1 MDMCNCLKLP
11 TSRIRKILASIFVFL
26 TLCVGVWAET
36 YYWVGSDGNW
46 TDGSNWNTEPDGSGS
61 NAPSGGPESTDEV
74 WIIDGSTITLTSAT
88 TIQKLNIANNDAT
101 ATLNLDGDSL
111 SITNTLNLGTGTNEP
126 SDNYNEMQGKL
137 IISSGTAGNATVSI
151 NTFDIRDAGENY
163 LELQKISCEIS
174 DNYWVNGSGHTII
187 TGDASSSFAHHEV
200 NYAGGSVVEFQG
212 EMAVGQYGQTL
223 FQVQTAGTPG
233 PGKTITISINA
244 SAVFSQIFYK
254 ADITGNEEYTFNST
268 TTLSES
274 DNTITS
280 FSTNG
285 TASAS
290 ITLTFPEAIAAGNG
304 ITFSIYSDNDELT
317 LVKLAVS
324 YTQNDSTT
332 WTGNTSVWNLVSN
345 WNNGIPA
352 NGMKVIIPNGR
363 SHYPE
368 LSSLSDLLNSITIES
383 GAQLSISGNIANAPV
398 IKNDG
403 TLTVSSSSLTADK
416 ISGSGT
422 IKLTGGTTAL
432 NVADASEQNK
442 IVLSNTSSTISG
454 NFTLS
459 NFNAFTNMSGKSITL
474 DNAMITADAISLSGE
489 SGSLLLLAGSGTN
502 HKFNTSSLTAEYL
515 SIDSNIELANYTTS
529 ISDCQ
534 PNADSTIQKNWIKV
548 INNGWNIRDLS
559 TFTYT
564 WTGDSDAVWKKESN
578 WDIGYIPAADCKI
591 IIPETTEKPIL
602 PDTVCYGGTISIA
615 NGASIKLGTA
625 NLVLSGKEGTS
636 PATILTNNGTIIYT
650 DTGRITNGTNLI
662 NDALHGTVE
671 YAVGGTAGNVT
682 DFSDDADT
690 DDYCNLLISGT
701 GWKLAGTLKMQS
713 ITIEDGANCIVDSPT
728 SLRAQNFTFNG
739 SATNKNINASADL
752 TLLPYTA
759 TGDLTVPSGIDS
771 KIAFSAEG
779 PLQLGNESTNSII
792 FSTSDTF
799 DSFEYKLTFHAP
811 VTLNRDITV
820 KKTVTANANISGDGE
835 LIFEGTGDISFN
847 AGTNTYSK
855 IKVNKDSDNGS
866 LTTNGNC
873 KLSNLTIAN
882 GKSITF
888 AGKPE
893 ITNYT
898 DTATSGNLIFK
909 NGTIITNAFTRN
921 SGGTTQISGTISAAS
936 VTLKDTTIS
945 GSVNITTTSGPQNY
959 NGTINGT
966 ETTDTL
972 ILDSGTSN
980 ITFAGIVG
988 GSTPLAS
995 LTVTGPTIIN
1005 CTGITTSSTQTYNG
1019 TIQIDSATTIQSN
1032 TEIDFANTI
1041 SGSKKLTVNTPIFK
1055 SAATVDNS
1063 ITLNEIDFAAA
1074 TTTIQ
1079 TNTKKL
1085 IFNVSYIS
1093 GNGKTIALSSGSEV
1107 VLANEITLA
1116 PALVNRGTISCN
1128 GTATFKDSYSGTGAR
1143 LTLSSGTTIFESNL
1157 DLSDTTFSHSGNTC
1171 TIQVGGTSEDPVT
1184 IRGPATFYDFKT
1196 SRSLKILGDNTFHD
1210 FTANTNMGGKSI
1222 SFEVG
1227 KTQIINGLL
1236 SLSGADGSLLTLK
1249 DEGSGTSG
1257 VWTLTCSNPTISYVD
1272 VINSMSTQSIFAI
1285 HSKDSGKNTNW
1296 NFPGMSYTW
1305 LGGTDASATTWGTD
1319 SYWSPDSIPGK
1330 GSIVTIPA
1338 GKSSY
1343 PVLTDALDLKY
1354 NDTYAGSITIEDGG
1368 NLDLSDKTLTVGT
1381 ITNNGLVRLKGA
1393 SSQIIGTVS
1402 NGNNSTVEYYDNTS
1416 QLTSSTLS
1424 WGPEYQNL
1432 IIKKAADLHDITL
1445 TVLKTTTIATETEG
1459 KTVSLNNDEN
1469 NFVGTISIGDSV
1481 AATPYAGVVTL
1492 KAGAEITLE
1501 NNAFADSL
1509 EVQSAVKLQN
1519 VTTSGNQTYKNTVKL
1534 NGATVLTT
1542 QNDKTISFND
1552 NVSGNNSLSVQ
1563 TTNIYINCSTIS
1575 TTGSQNYIGSIT
1587 LGKNASFDTANGNI
1601 SFDSTINGAN
1611 LLTFTT
1617 PTSKEIRV
1625 TGKVGETAKPSI
1637 TIAQAG
1643 NVSFGETVKA
1653 NTFTITKA
1661 TSTTFDK
1668 TVNIVTF
1675 TDDADDKTDN
1685 GTITFSEGGRITN
1698 AVTFNTTSAVSIIGP
1713 MSIGVDPD
1721 YSNLSHTTGYTN
1733 ITGTIKAAAIQLGD
1747 VEIISGTISGTSLS
1761 AGTVTT
1767 SGTNT
1772 SISTTGDQSYTG
1784 AFQLNGDTALSS
1796 TSNGDIYFASTING
1810 AKLLRLTTQTSKAI
1824 TINGK
1829 IGESAQPSITIAQS
1843 GNVTFNKAVIT
1854 NAFEITQAAAVEF
1867 KETITASTFNITK
1880 ANSTTFDDSVTIT
1893 TFTDDDLDKTDNG
1906 TITFS
1911 KGGSINDA
1919 VTFNTTS
1926 GVSITGP
1933 MSIGTA
1939 PTYANLTHET
1949 GDTNITGTL
1958 NAAEIKLGT
1967 SSGTTTISSGAITAS
1982 KIETGN
1988 LNSEGT
1994 ITTSG
1999 EQKYNGTVALTDDLS
2014 LESNTSSITFAS
2026 TITGAKVLTTNTA
2039 IGTNFGGNVGT
2050 ETTPLTSLTV
2060 TGPVGINCSNI
2071 YTFGAQTFDGAV
2083 TLNADT
2089 TLSTT
2094 DTTND
2099 NISFNSTLDSKN
2111 AETHLLTLNIPT
2123 TRTAT
2128 FTGKVGNTSKPSITI
2143 TQAGNVTFDETLK
2156 ANTFTITKATSTL
2169 FNKAVELAS
2178 LSDSDT
2184 HNGTITFKAG
2194 GKISNATQLHTTG
2207 PITLTSTLEAL
2218 SLEINNLIID
2228 GTAEIKTTGTQ
2239 VYNGTINGIVT
2250 TPDRDD
2256 ELTLDS
2262 VTAAITFGGNIGQTQ
2277 KLKML
2282 AVTDAAQIN
2291 KNLTFTA
2298 DAITFNTSLKSTT
2311 ANASTLTVAKCS
2323 TLTNPSTATVT
2334 NIDFIFTGDSGS
2346 TTNFIPGNSEYGNI
2360 TSEIIELNLG
2370 NYAFNQNQNAAFTI
2384 NSGYVKTGIGGFNIG
2399 NLIVA
2404 GGSFTQTGEVSDSV
2418 NDLKLTSGS
2427 IIWDAASNGGS
2438 LAINGT
2444 VTEGAGLHINYNK
2457 KNITLSK
2464 DNTIS
2469 GVFWNLTIADG
2480 ITITNGGS
2488 IRIRKNFVINGQ
2500 YAHNDKELILGLDMT
2515 TTPPANDSTENG
2527 EVSNSNNTLSDLGK
2541 VYINKSSS
2549 YAQTSNSHLLFTDLE
2564 IISGNLTIPDS
2575 KTITS
2580 SNLKNNAAC
2589 TISNAGT
2596 IAVTKNFTDQGTY
2609 TGTGL
2614 LQFTG
2619 SVAQTFTPGTST
2631 YANIENTSA
2640 NPLTVNGA
2648 LKAENFTIN
2657 SGKATNFTGT
2667 TQVTNMTISS
2677 ATETTFAGT
2686 TQTTNMTITSAEETT
2701 FADTVN
2707 ITNFTDTAN
2716 SGEINFKNGGTIAT
2730 ATEFYTIDALTI
2742 GDTSE
2747 DEMLFGTDSA
2757 KVDFTH
2763 IAGPTTIT
2771 GKLHAKAI
2779 TLGDTNTALTRII
2792 SGTINAESLT
2802 TGNLEAEGH
2811 ITTTDYQQYDG
2822 TVELTND
2829 LALKSDNSTI
2839 TFDSTITGANALS
2852 ADSSTDTSFG
2862 ADAGTSTTKLTSLTI
2877 TGPATI
2883 GSSNIFTSGPQSF
2896 SGAVTL
2902 TTTPTPH
2909 TLTAE
2914 TITFDTAST
2923 IDGDSDLT
2931 LVTSADT
2938 SFGAKV
2944 GSNTSLSSL
2953 EVTGP
2958 ATVACTEITTSGN
2971 QHYKNAIIFTSDSH
2985 LTSTSGNLTFDST
2998 IDGKHLLTLS
3008 VPDGTTNTITVS
3020 GKVGKTNIPSVTI
3033 EQAGNV
3039 SFGESVK
3046 ADAFEIKQAANTTFD
3061 DLVTISSF
3069 TDEATAGNIT
3079 FNAGGS
3085 ISDPTGTLFLTS
3097 GILTL
3102 GDTAADIMTF
3112 GSDETF
3118 ADLIHIDGET
3128 SITGTLNTAN
3138 LTLADTQ
3145 GGPMKINNRGLF
3157 KTLDGNSLTYT
3168 SSFEQLGEGNT
3179 VLGGNF
3185 TGNGSA
3191 SFATNL
3197 QLYGSA
3203 QADFGT
3209 SGKNISVGQNLII
3222 NRDTTDN
3229 LTIKSNLSIEENL
3242 VLYNSPV
3249 IANADISV
3257 GQDIVILGSGYSET
3271 DTTTGITNEYA
3282 YKTPRHSDWSQPN
3295 YEETTLPDG
3304 SYVPDAPN
3312 YSAILL
3318 VSAGKEISAGIN
3330 FYANGTE
3337 LSTNGTSGQWNLKLP
3352 DLTNPANGFAEAYHS
3367 VVSGCKVI
3375 CNDESENGSKAR
3387 LATLECTDAG
3397 VGTSAPNKNV
3407 EFEDFKITKAYTVRD
3422 NAIRVE
3428 FNQPIRYHSTTIDSL
3443 KFHNSSDAVTST
3455 TNFTGFYEDPDCQHK
3470 LTSDIT
3476 QHYTDEADG
3485 KTYYYF
3491 FIKAEPQDSA
3501 STGAWNTDATGKTS
3515 GAADGKSSDRHGIH
3529 HTALPCLDFPRALS
3543 GNGTTKNLS
3552 FIITDIWG
3560 KRLNN
3565 YSRRVPKGTTAEA
3578 AYGSANS
3585 SDASF
3590 IVADNTGPVMWT
3602 VRTGQEMHTAYSA
3615 AAGEAGQHSYDA
3627 HNFLEF
3633 RYSEPVEF
3641 TPLDP
3646 AVTENIQVT
3655 DTFGAI
3661 KEDDIRQEASS
3672 LTFAGIASLSAA
3684 SGSTSGR
3691 TLQLYTGK
3699 NGSPD
3704 KYVNALYRTDE
3715 YSLRLSIAGWTDG
3728 TVSDYSGNT
3737 YKNWTGYI
3745 EQASQFTGA
3754 TAAPVTTATTPN
3766 DLIKDLAG
3774 NSQIEYAVNKIEPTV
3789 YSDSTLENSSA
3800 LLPTTPDLYS
3810 LWDISKPVFTPLR
3823 FSAETEWG
3831 NDDFS
3836 EAIGNTNGSGST
3848 LDRIDFHFFDN
3859 TPAYNDSDPAEWFTE
3874 SGWCIPGSE
3883 GTKDYLYASY
3893 TYAADIIGGARQF
3906 DTVSNRRTSGG
3917 IRLST
3922 KLGAAAGF
3930 KYSTDT
3936 YETNPATPFA
3946 TGIENIHS
3954 TVISQLFTGSSEPQ
3968 HAANDPDGLYLGIG
3982 ITDTALPVETSFA
3995 FKYDDSKAYL
4005 TDLAGNRLRS
4015 SKTLKTIDRTPPS
4028 FDIILSPVN
4037 QNQVYVVFVKKIVT
4051 DSSKI
4056 DYRDPDTGLEYNVA
4070 DEPSTANFLEMLP
4083 SCFRIIS
4090 INSDGSYSESTDL
4103 QIDTDIPA
4111 TIVERYSDNHFTC
4124 ICLTLNKI
4132 ITTENVKNLYLQLS
4146 YHPDYYHP
4154 VYKET
4159 SPDPWTSNNNAR
4171 VTFIQDEL
4179 GNYMQMYSAHALS
4192 DFAIGLV
4199 NPLYAY
4205 SSDITENDEPVMSGL
4220 YNEGSWAVH
4229 DWNTEQKN
4237 YGTLPAAHS
4246 AAIVTQQIDGTDD
4259 GSELPENVRIYLSNS
4274 PDKGSVSTQFNKDFG
4289 TSLRVWL
4296 PDLTDGIFRALSAK
4310 NNSNWSFLDSE
4321 PLEEGNFNN
4330 LIFNIPLEMINTWK
4344 SGDQI
4349 SFMFGI
4355 TESDG
4360 SPVKIYNSPYYD
4372 TELKRYD
4379 FALSTAVPLY
4389 ALRMHDVTDIGS
4401 LDLWSFRLKG
4411 ITTQRGGVSILN
4423 NVINAT
4429 NGEKTVLKVDVP
4441 TEGRLNVMVMTLDG
4455 NIITYLHRGN
4465 AKAGENYFT
4474 WDGKNR
4480 NGNLVARG
4488 MYFIRVTG
4496 ADFDETRKVMVV
4508 K

>member
-1 MDMCNCLKLP
+1 MDMCNCLKMP

-26 TLCVGVWAET
+26 TLFVGAWAET

-61 NAPSGGPESTDEV
+61 NAPSGGPESTDKV

-88 TIQKLNIANNDAT
+88 TIQNLNIANNDAT
-101 ATLNLDGDSL
+101 ATLNLDGYSL

-352 NGMKVIIPNGR
+352 NGMKVIIPNGC

-422 IKLTGGTTAL
+422 INLIGGTTAL
-432 NVADASEQNK
+432 NVADAAEQNK

-459 NFNAFTNMSGKSITL
+459 NFNAITNMSSKSLTL
-474 DNAMITADAISLSGE
+474 DNAIITADAISLSGE
-489 SGSLLLLAGSGTN
+489 SGSNLLLAGSGTN
-502 HKFNTSSLTAEYL
+502 HEFNTSSLTAEYL
-515 SIDSNIELANYTTS
+515 SIDSYIELANYTTA
-529 ISDCQ
+529 ISNCR
-534 PNADSTIQKNWIKV
+534 PTADSTIQANWIKV
-548 INNGWNIRDLS
+548 INNGWKIRDLS

-591 IIPETTEKPIL
+591 IIPKTTEKPIPIL

-625 NLVLSGKEGTS
+625 NLILSGKEGTS
-636 PATILTNNGTIIYT
+636 TGTILTNNGTIIYT
-650 DTGRITNGTNLI
+650 GTGRISNGTNLI
-662 NDALHGTVE
+662 NDTLHGTVE
-671 YAVGGTAGNVT
+671 YAAGGTAGNVT

-739 SATNKNINASADL
+739 SVTNKNINASADL

-779 PLQLGNESTNSII
+779 TLQLGNESTNSII

-799 DSFEYKLTFHAP
+799 DSFEYKLNFHAP

-820 KKTVTANANISGDGE
+820 KNTVTANKNISGDGE
-835 LIFEGTGDISFN
+835 LIFEGTGDINFN

-855 IKVNKDSDNGS
+855 VKVNKDSDSGN
-866 LTTNGNC
+866 LTITDNC
-873 KLSNLTIAN
+873 NLSNLTIVK

-888 AGKPE
+888 AGKPV
-893 ITNYT
+893 IINYT
-898 DTATSGNLIFK
+898 DTATSGNLIFS
-909 NGTIITNAFTRN
+909 NGANITSAFTRN
-921 SGGTTQISGTISAAS
+921 SGGTTQISGKISAAS

-966 ETTDTL
+966 VTTDTL
-972 ILDSGTSN
+972 TLDSGTSN

-1032 TEIDFANTI
+1032 KEIDFANTI

-1055 SAATVDNS
+1055 SAATVDNI

-1128 GTATFKDSYSGTGAR
+1128 GAATFKDSYSGTGAR
-1143 LTLSSGTTIFESNL
+1143 LTLSNGTTIFESDL
-1157 DLSDTTFSHSGNTC
+1157 DLFGTTFSHSGDTC
-1171 TIQVGGTSEDPVT
+1171 TIQIGGTSEAPVT

-1257 VWTLTCSNPTISYVD
+1257 VWTLTCSNSTISYVD

-1305 LGGTDASATTWGTD
+1305 LGGADASATTWGTD

-1343 PVLTDALDLKY
+1343 PVLTDTLDLKY

-1381 ITNNGLVRLKGA
+1381 ITNNGLVRLKGE
-1393 SSQIIGTVS
+1393 SSQIVGTVS

-1416 QLTSSTLS
+1416 QLNSSTLS

-1432 IIKKAADLHDITL
+1432 IIKKAADLHDIAL
-1445 TVLKTTTIATETEG
+1445 TILKTTTIATETEG
-1459 KTVSLNNDEN
+1459 KTVSINNDGN

-1492 KAGAEITLE
+1492 KARAEITLE
-1501 NNAFADSL
+1501 NNAYADSL

-1552 NVSGNNSLSVQ
+1552 NVYGNNSLSVQ
-1563 TTNIYINCSTIS
+1563 TTNINIKCSRIS
-1575 TTGSQNYIGSIT
+1575 TTGSQSYTGTIT
-1587 LGKNASFDTANGNI
+1587 LGENASFDTANGDI

-1611 LLTFTT
+1611 LLTLTT

-1625 TGKVGETAKPSI
+1625 NGKVGETAKPSI

-1643 NVSFGETVKA
+1643 NVSFGKTVKA

-1661 TSTTFDK
+1661 ISTTFDK
-1668 TVNIVTF
+1668 AVNITTF
-1675 TDDADDKTDN
+1675 TDDDVDKTDN
-1685 GTITFSEGGRITN
+1685 GTITFSEGGSITD
-1698 AVTFNTTSAVSIIGP
+1698 AVTFYTTSTVSIIGP
-1713 MSIGVDPD
+1713 MSIGVNPD

-1733 ITGTIKAAAIQLGD
+1733 ITGTINAAAIQLGD

-1761 AGTVTT
+1761 AGAVTT
-1767 SGTNT
+1767 NGTNT

-1810 AKLLRLTTQTSKAI
+1810 TKLLTLTTPTSNGI

-1843 GNVTFNKAVIT
+1843 ENVTFNKAVLT

-1867 KETITASTFNITK
+1867 KETVTASIFNITK

-1926 GVSITGP
+1926 GVSITGS

-1939 PTYANLTHET
+1939 STYANLTHET

-1958 NAAEIKLGT
+1958 NAEEIKLGT

-1988 LNSEGT
+1988 LNSEGS

-1999 EQKYNGTVALTDDLS
+1999 EQKYNGTVELTDDLS
-2014 LESNTSSITFAS
+2014 LESKTSSITFAS
-2026 TITGAKVLTTNTA
+2026 TITGAKVLTANTA
-2039 IGTNFGGNVGT
+2039 TGTSFEGNVGT
-2050 ETTPLTSLTV
+2050 ASTPLTSLSI
-2060 TGPVGINCSNI
+2060 TGPATIGCSNI
-2071 YTFGAQTFDGAV
+2071 YTIGAQTFDRAV

-2094 DTTND
+2094 DTTD
-2099 NISFNSTLDSKN
+2099 GNISFNSTLDSKVG
-2111 AETHLLTLNIPT
+2111 ETHLLTLNIPAA
-2123 TRTAT
+2123 RTAT
-2128 FTGKVGNTSKPSITI
+2128 FTGKVGNTTKPSITI
-2143 TQAGNVTFDETLK
+2143 TQAGDVNFAETVK
-2156 ANTFTITKATSTL
+2156 ADTFTITKATSTL
-2169 FNKAVELAS
+2169 FNKAIELAS

-2184 HNGTITFKAG
+2184 HNGTITFKNG
-2194 GKISNATQLHTTG
+2194 GKISTATQLHTTG
-2207 PITLTSTLEAL
+2207 NVSLTGILEAL
-2218 SLEINNLIID
+2218 SLQLNNLVID
-2228 GTAEIKTTGTQ
+2228 GTANIITKGTQ
-2239 VYNGTINGIVT
+2239 VYNGTINGKVT
-2250 TPDRDD
+2250 NPDLNDTL
-2256 ELTLDS
+2256 ELNSSTYN
-2262 VTAAITFGGNIGQTQ
+2262 ITFGGNIGQIT
-2277 KLKML
+2277 KLKTL
-2282 AVTDAAQIN
+2282 AVTGPAQIN
-2291 KNLTFTA
+2291 KNITITTDDLTFYTGL
-2298 DAITFNTSLKSTT
+2298 TSTT
-2311 ANASTLTVAKCS
+2311 ESAYALTLSNCNI
-2323 TLTNPSTATVT
+2323 LTNPIATSTVT
-2334 NIDFIFTGDSGS
+2334 NIDFIFTGESGS
-2346 TTNFIPGNSEYGNI
+2346 TTNFIPGNSEYENI
-2360 TSEIIELNLG
+2360 TSDTITLNLG
-2370 NYAFNQNQNAAFTI
+2370 DNAFKQEQNASFTI
-2384 NSGYVKTGIGGFNIG
+2384 NSGSVTIENGGFNIG
-2399 NLIVA
+2399 NLIVS
-2404 GGSFTQTGEVSDSV
+2404 GGNFTQTGTADDSV
-2418 NDLKLTSGS
+2418 NNLSLTNGS
-2427 IIWDAASNGGS
+2427 LIWDSNNDGGT

-2444 VTEGAGLHINYNK
+2444 VTEGDGLHINYNK
-2457 KNITLSK
+2457 KNIDLSA

-2469 GVFWNLTIADG
+2469 GVFWNLKINDG

-2488 IRIRKNFVINGQ
+2488 IRIRKNLIIEGL
-2500 YAHNDKELILGLDMT
+2500 YTHNNKELILGLDK
-2515 TTPPANDSTENG
+2515 TTPDADTTENG
-2527 EVSNSNNTLSDLGK
+2527 EISNTNTTLSDLGK

-2549 YAQTSNSHLLFTDLE
+2549 YAQTTSSDLLFTNLE
-2564 IISGNLTIPDS
+2564 ITSGTLTIPDS
-2575 KTITS
+2575 NTITS

-2609 TGTGL
+2609 TDIGL

-2619 SVAQTFTPGTST
+2619 SEAQTFTPGTST
-2631 YANIENTSA
+2631 YKNIENISA
-2640 NPLTVNGA
+2640 NPLEISGNIKV
-2648 LKAENFTIN
+2648 ENFTIN
-2657 SGKATNFTGT
+2657 SGKATTFT
-2667 TQVTNMTISS
+2667 
-2677 ATETTFAGT
+2677 GT

-2802 TGNLEAEGH
+2802 TGNLEAEGL

-2914 TITFDTAST
+2914 TITFDAAST
-2923 IDGDSDLT
+2923 IDGDSDLA
-2931 LVTSADT
+2931 LVTSAGT

-2998 IDGKHLLTLS
+2998 IDGEHLLTLR
-3008 VPDGTTNTITVS
+3008 VPDGTTNTITVA
-3020 GKVGKTNIPSVTI
+3020 GKVGDTNIPSVTI
-3033 EQAGNV
+3033 AQAGNV
-3039 SFGESVK
+3039 SFSESVK

-3085 ISDPTGTLFLTS
+3085 ISDPTGTVFLTS

-3145 GGPMKINNRGLF
+3145 GGPMKFNNSGLF

-3209 SGKNISVGQNLII
+3209 SGKNISIGQNLII

-3249 IANADISV
+3249 IANADISA

-3304 SYVPDAPN
+3304 SVVPDAPN

-3337 LSTNGTSGQWNLKLP
+3337 LSTNGTIGQWNLKLP

-3375 CNDESENGSKAR
+3375 CNDGTENGLKSR
-3387 LATLECTDAG
+3387 LTALECTDAG
-3397 VGTSAPNKNV
+3397 DGTSTPNINV

-3515 GAADGKSSDRHGIH
+3515 GASDGKSSDRHGIH

-3590 IVADNTGPVMWT
+3590 IVTDSTGPVMWT

-3615 AAGEAGQHSYDA
+3615 AASEAGQHSYDA

-3672 LTFAGIASLSAA
+3672 LTFAGIAKLTA
-3684 SGSTSGR
+3684 SSDSS
-3691 TLQLYTGK
+3691 LQLYTGK

-3745 EQASQFTGA
+3745 EHASQFTRA

-3789 YSDSTLENSSA
+3789 YSDSTSENSSA
-3800 LLPTTPDLYS
+3800 LLPATPDLYS
-3810 LWDISKPVFTPLR
+3810 SWDTSEPVFTPLR

-3831 NDDFS
+3831 NEDFS

-3859 TPAYNDSDPAEWFTE
+3859 TPAYDDSDPAEWFTE
-3874 SGWCIPGSE
+3874 SGWCVLGSE

-3906 DTVSNRRTSGG
+3906 DPISESDTENYRRTSGG

-3922 KLGAAAGF
+3922 KLGAANGF

-3982 ITDTALPVETSFA
+3982 ITDTTLPVETSFA
-3995 FKYDDSKAYL
+3995 FKYDDSMAYL

-4015 SKTLKTIDRTPPS
+4015 KTSKTIDRTPPS

-4037 QNQVYVVFVKKIVT
+4037 QNKIYIVFVKKIVT
-4051 DSSKI
+4051 DSNKI
-4056 DYRDPDTGLEYNVA
+4056 DYRDPETGKEYNVA
-4070 DEPSTANFLEMLP
+4070 EKPTTVNFLEMLP

-4205 SSDITENDEPVMSGL
+4205 SSDITENDEPVMNGL
-4220 YNEGSWAVH
+4220 HNEGSWAVH
-4229 DWNTEQKN
+4229 DWNAEQKN

-4246 AAIVTQQIDGTDD
+4246 AAIVTQQVDGTED
-4259 GSELPENVRIYLSNS
+4259 GSELPENIRIYLSNS

-4321 PLEEGNFNN
+4321 PLEEGNLNN

-4411 ITTQRGGVSILN
+4411 ITTQRGGVTILN
-4423 NVINAT
+4423 NVINVS